1 MARVLPYRRGV
12 CRYLKLKQPR
22 ANRDCFVYPP
32 KARTKLGGPMAKNTQ
47 SISSQRNA
55 LLGYSLAALAAIGFS
70 TKAILVK
77 LAYYEPVDA
86 VTLLTLRMLFS
97 APFFLIV
104 ALRHAGQKD
113 LAPLIGK
120 DYWALLL
127 LGLLGYY
134 LSSLF
139 DFIGLQYISAGLE
152 RLILFLYPTFVV
164 VLSAILLKKA
174 FGKKEVIA
182 LVLSYAGIGVVFRD
196 ELHVQSEHLL
206 LGAGF
211 VFASTLTY
219 SAYLIGAGET
229 IARVGASR
237 FTAYAM
243 LVACLAT
250 VLQFVLTHPPQALL
264 LSMRIYQLSMVMA
277 IISTVLP
284 VFMLSTAIRLIGS
297 GHTSLI
303 GMIGPVSTLFMAGY
317 FLGEQL
323 TISQIGGAAL
333 VMVGVF
339 SLSLK

>member
-1 MARVLPYRRGV
+1 MALS
-12 CRYLKLKQPR
+12 
-22 ANRDCFVYPP
+22 
-32 KARTKLGGPMAKNTQ
+32 Q
-47 SISSQRNA
+47 SSKSQA
-55 LLGYSLAALAAIGFS
+55 LLGYGLATLAAIGFS

-86 VTLLTLRMLFS
+86 ITLLMLRMLFS

-104 ALRHAGQKD
+104 ALRHLLVNRGNV
-113 LAPLIGK
+113 LNLK
-120 DYWALLL
+120 DYLALLV

-139 DFIGLQYISAGLE
+139 DFIGLQYISAELE

-164 VLSAILLKKA
+164 IISALLFGKA
-174 FGKKEVIA
+174 FGRKEIVA
-182 LVLSYAGIGVVFRD
+182 LLLSYAGIGVVFKD
-196 ELHVQSEHLL
+196 ELALPSENLL

-219 SAYLIGAGET
+219 AAYLIGAGET
-229 IARVGASR
+229 IARIGASR

-243 LVACLAT
+243 LVACVAT
-250 VLQFVLTHPPQALL
+250 VLQFSLTHPPQALL
-264 LSMRIYQLSMVMA
+264 VSMRIYQISLVMA
-277 IISTVLP
+277 VISTVLP
-284 VFMLSTAIRLIGS
+284 VFMLSTAIRMIGS

-303 GMIGPVSTLFMAGY
+303 GMLGPVSTLFMAGY

-323 TISQIGGAAL
+323 SLRQIAGAVL
-333 VMVGVF
+333 VMLGVF